1 MPEVWYRTHIKRLII
16 IIAIVVSIAAI
27 SSSALQQKYGTIE
40 VTVPVII
47 GAMVAIVSNM
57 LYWRRKSLLS
67 SRGGGSLR

>member
-1 MPEVWYRTHIKRLII
+1 MPEVWYRTHLKRLII

-27 SSSALQQKYGTIE
+27 SSSALQQKYETIE

-47 GAMVAIVSNM
+47 GAMVAIVINM